1 MSLLGISQPRSTS
14 SSHNNPFRPR
24 RSTSTASLHQPF
36 QSPGPQYQFPAN
48 TYPAPTLKRLGSKL
62 FHRKQSLSVSSIST
76 GQLTTATSLSPPTSE
91 RPLSLL
97 PDSTPG
103 TRQPHYPQLIPRQTN
118 SNQPHESCQP
128 VANHTRRSSI
138 SLRSSFL
145 GITNLSTKS
154 LSSLTRIGNSNKSTN
169 NQSPAMEDEP
179 DNYQTFSQPSTPS
192 MKGQY
197 ISKNTANLTPTPVT
211 PSTPLEKPEFQ
222 TEYARQLFRGT
233 ADHRS
238 YTTHED
244 DDEELAPTSSGSDLD
259 AELRRHGVTSAT
271 VASRNSTSSLGRA
284 IGNPNINPTDGSHE
298 GSSEQSHQSAC
309 LPRHPLSQS
318 RSSALS
324 AAPRA
329 NSPTYQPFPPSSHT
343 PAFNSTLNSRARQ
356 STTFRSSIRRK
367 VNGLKVGMNLL
378 KPSRIPVDEANC
390 LASPEESS
398 KDSGSEY
405 MNPACSNDT
414 ARSQR
419 PPSVMSSRAESALK
433 DFLPQI
439 SPINGNPSLPGL
451 PLRNPTG
458 DTPSLDG
465 LQRHSSVTRSS
476 HSPAPSIQ
484 SAHVRSTHISRLGQ
498 QQPNSVAT
506 RENDAMASGR
516 PTSSNGPPA
525 SQFHPPSLQRL
536 RPGRV
541 PLQSLDLPS
550 DCYHH
555 AGTQSH
561 QPLAKRPSTAGQ
573 PSGPSYSPDGLQHA
587 KNTPLVAHN
596 ASDPEPTLEVAHS
609 AEVSPAPLPISLARR
624 RSPIIHESS
633 NDLRRQI
640 AREVNGNR
648 PGLAQRA
655 YSETRGSSSVTP
667 PSSQAPPSTASH
679 AIINLSRNSVQR
691 QHSACESD
699 YKHPPNHNT
708 QQPDRYHQKP
718 QHYPQPQNLLVT
730 HQTPQWPHHHL
741 YSSAHPHNGHNGQ
754 QQDFLQPGIP
764 ATPLSSSQHPS
775 HQYQTPSLNP
785 QGSFSALSTAV
796 PQRRRPAPPVQSPSQ
811 DEDGESD
818 DDDEIVCAP
827 QPPPRNHYQPPASQ
841 RKFYV
846 REDED
851 AGYNNKQRLVP
862 LNDERDWQIRK
873 PLEANRIEKNMIVVN
888 GIEYSRQC
896 VIGRGGSSKVFRAGL
911 GDGSPKMVAIKVVG
925 LKQADR
931 QTYLTFCNEIALLQR
946 LRGHD
951 RIINLI
957 DSATDHERRKVWLV
971 MELGETDL
979 NQLLNRQIGKPISFR
994 FIKHI
999 WEQMLEAVHAVHEEG
1014 IIHTDLKPANFVLVQ
1029 GSVKIIDFG
1038 IAKAVPADTA
1048 NISRETQI
1056 GTANYM
1062 SPEALMMQQSS
1073 HGDHQTVKM
1082 GRPTDVWALGC
1093 ILYQMVYGHT
1103 PFSKLDTSLKVH
1115 TIRDPNHRIDYP
1127 ETAAP
1132 MQITPEGKKVPLEEH
1147 KVVVEHEAIQTIK
1160 ACLMYDKARRP
1171 SIPELLKDEFLLG
1184 SSAGTA
1190 PVSKVN
1196 PDGGIT
1202 LQPGMFE
1209 LVIQKSWAWY
1219 ARKTADGGRLTEHQK
1234 KKFLYVSLPEFISHP
1249 DRQDAD
1255 SSPGSSSP

>member
-197 ISKNTANLTPTPVT
+197 ISKNTANITPTPVT

-329 NSPTYQPFPPSSHT
+329 NSPTYNLFHPHLIPQPSTPLLTPGHAKAQPSA
-343 PAFNSTLNSRARQ
+343 PVFAER
-356 STTFRSSIRRK
+356 
-367 VNGLKVGMNLL
+367 VGMNLL

-390 LASPEESS
+390 LASPEEIS

-405 MNPACSNDT
+405 MNAAGSNDT

-506 RENDAMASGR
+506 RENDAMAPGR

-541 PLQSLDLPS
+541 PLQSLDQPS

-561 QPLAKRPSTAGQ
+561 QPSE
-573 PSGPSYSPDGLQHA
+573 
-587 KNTPLVAHN
+587 TPIYRC
-596 ASDPEPTLEVAHS
+596 DPEPTLEVAHS
-609 AEVSPAPLPISLARR
+609 AEVSPAPPPISLARR

-648 PGLAQRA
+648 PGLAQLTPLSIYRG
-655 YSETRGSSSVTP
+655 TRFNGSIALVNPTTNIRPITTHNNPTDTTRSLSIILNPKISSSPSNPTMA
-667 PSSQAPPSTASH
+667 PSSS
-679 AIINLSRNSVQR
+679 L
-691 QHSACESD
+691 
-699 YKHPPNHNT
+699 
-708 QQPDRYHQKP
+708 
-718 QHYPQPQNLLVT
+718 
-730 HQTPQWPHHHL
+730 
-741 YSSAHPHNGHNGQ
+741 SSAHPHNGHNGQ
-754 QQDFLQPGIP
+754 QQDFLHPGIP

-896 VIGRGGSSKVFRAGL
+896 VI
-911 GDGSPKMVAIKVVG
+911 AIKVVG

-1234 KKFLYVSLPEFISHP
+1234 KKFLYSLKMSVNCS
-1249 DRQDAD
+1249 Q
-1255 SSPGSSSP
+1255 